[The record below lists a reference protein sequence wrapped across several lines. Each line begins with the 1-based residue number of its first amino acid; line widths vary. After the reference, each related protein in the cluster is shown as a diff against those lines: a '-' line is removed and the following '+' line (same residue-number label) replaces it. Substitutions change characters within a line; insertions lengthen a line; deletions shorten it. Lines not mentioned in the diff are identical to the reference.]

1 MNNWINPVL
10 LSIGPLNIH
19 WYGLMYAVAFLIG
32 YLYFHYSKHGKSL
45 ALSGDQKD
53 IFLMSVIGGVL
64 IGGRVGYIL
73 FYNLPYYLQNPL
85 KIFAVWEGGMSFHGG
100 LLAVGAVIYW
110 FSKKYKANLFELTDL
125 VSAVAPLGLLFGRI
139 GNFINGE
146 LYGRI
151 ATQWCFYFPGDP
163 QNCRYPS
170 QLFEAFFEGLLMF
183 ILLYLLRKKT
193 QRPGVVS
200 CAFLILYGVFRFF
213 IEFFREPDIQIGF
226 LPGGFT
232 EGQLLCALMVLSGFL
247 LGKFTIFNKKS

>member
-100 LLAVGAVIYW
+100 LL
-110 FSKKYKANLFELTDL
+110 ELEWET
-125 VSAVAPLGLLFGRI
+125 VELL
-139 GNFINGE
+139 
-146 LYGRI
+146 L
-151 ATQWCFYFPGDP
+151 
-163 QNCRYPS
+163 
-170 QLFEAFFEGLLMF
+170 
-183 ILLYLLRKKT
+183 
-193 QRPGVVS
+193 QRS
-200 CAFLILYGVFRFF
+200 
-213 IEFFREPDIQIGF
+213 
-226 LPGGFT
+226 
-232 EGQLLCALMVLSGFL
+232 
-247 LGKFTIFNKKS
+247 